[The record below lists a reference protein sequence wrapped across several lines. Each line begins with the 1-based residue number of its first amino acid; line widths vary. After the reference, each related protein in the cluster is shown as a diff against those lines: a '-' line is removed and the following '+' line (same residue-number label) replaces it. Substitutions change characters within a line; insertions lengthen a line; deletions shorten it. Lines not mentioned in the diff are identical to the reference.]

1 MPTVRDS
8 AALRPEC
15 GYCDL
20 MTVLPAA
27 DGRRARG
34 DATRRL
40 VARTA
45 ADIATTH
52 GLDGITVGGLST
64 STGVSKSGILTVF
77 DNREAI
83 QLAAVAEARRVYI
96 DVVIRPA
103 LSCPSGA
110 ARLDAL
116 LDSWLAY
123 LRAEVFP
130 GGCFVSATSVEFG
143 HRTGPVADAVRNL
156 KREWLDLLE
165 NEFSVAGSP
174 DPGEDAFRFDAY
186 LTAGNTRRELFGTDA
201 GLEWARILA
210 GRVVEPY
217 RT

>member
-1 MPTVRDS
+1 MTALPT
-8 AALRPEC
+8 
-15 GYCDL
+15 
-20 MTVLPAA
+20 A

-52 GLDGITVGGLST
+52 GLDGITVGGLSA

-77 DNREAI
+77 GNREAI
-83 QLAAVAEARRVYI
+83 QLAAVSEARDIYI

-103 LSCPSGA
+103 LRCRPGA

-130 GGCFVSATSVEFG
+130 GGCFVTATSVEFG

-174 DPGEDAFRFDAY
+174 DPAEDAFRVDAY
-186 LTAGNTRRELFGTDA
+186 LCAGNTHRELFGTDA
-201 GLEWARILA
+201 ALERARTLA
-210 GRVVEPY
+210 GRVVEHY

>member
-15 GYCDL
+15 GYCEL

-83 QLAAVAEARRVYI
+83 QLAAVAEARQVYI
-96 DVVIRPA
+96 DVVVRPA
-103 LSCPSGA
+103 LSCPPGA

-116 LDSWLAY
+116 LDSWFAY

-143 HRTGPVADAVRNL
+143 HRNGTVADAVRNL
-156 KREWLDLLE
+156 KREWLELLE

-174 DPGEDAFRFDAY
+174 DPAEDAFRVDAY
-186 LTAGNTRRELFGTDA
+186 LCAGNTHRELFGTDA
-201 GLEWARILA
+201 GLERARTLA
-210 GRVVEPY
+210 GRVVENY

>member
-8 AALRPEC
+8 AALRPEG
-15 GYCDL
+15 GYCEL

-83 QLAAVAEARRVYI
+83 QLAAVAEARQVYI
-96 DVVIRPA
+96 DVVVRPA
-103 LSCPSGA
+103 LSCPPGA

-116 LDSWLAY
+116 LDSWFAY

-143 HRTGPVADAVRNL
+143 HRNGTVADAVRNL
-156 KREWLDLLE
+156 KREWLELLE

-174 DPGEDAFRFDAY
+174 DPAEDAFRVDAY
-186 LTAGNTRRELFGTDA
+186 LCAGNTHRELFGTDA
-201 GLEWARILA
+201 GLERARTLA
-210 GRVVEPY
+210 GRVVENY

>member
-1 MPTVRDS
+1 
-8 AALRPEC
+8 
-15 GYCDL
+15 

-83 QLAAVAEARRVYI
+83 QLAAVAEARQVYI

-103 LSCPSGA
+103 LSCPPGA

-116 LDSWLAY
+116 LDSWFAY

-143 HRTGPVADAVRNL
+143 HRNGTVADAVRNL
-156 KREWLDLLE
+156 KREWLELLE

-174 DPGEDAFRFDAY
+174 DPAEDAFRVDAY
-186 LTAGNTRRELFGTDA
+186 LCAGNTHRELFGTDA
-201 GLEWARILA
+201 GLERARTLA
-210 GRVVEPY
+210 GRVVENY

>member
-1 MPTVRDS
+1 
-8 AALRPEC
+8 
-15 GYCDL
+15 

-83 QLAAVAEARRVYI
+83 QLAAVAEARQVYI

-103 LSCPSGA
+103 LSCPLGA

-156 KREWLDLLE
+156 KREWLELLE

-174 DPGEDAFRFDAY
+174 DPAEDAFRVDAY
-186 LTAGNTRRELFGTDA
+186 LCAGNTHRELFGTDA
-201 GLEWARILA
+201 GLERARTLA
-210 GRVVEPY
+210 GRVVENY

>member
-1 MPTVRDS
+1 M
-8 AALRPEC
+8 
-15 GYCDL
+15 
-20 MTVLPAA
+20 
-27 DGRRARG
+27 
-34 DATRRL
+34 
-40 VARTA
+40 
-45 ADIATTH
+45 
-52 GLDGITVGGLST
+52 GGLSA

-77 DNREAI
+77 GNREAI
-83 QLAAVAEARRVYI
+83 QLAAVAEARQVYI

-103 LSCPSGA
+103 LSCQPGV

-143 HRTGPVADAVRNL
+143 HRTGAVADAVRNL

-174 DPGEDAFRFDAY
+174 NPAEDAFRVDAY
-186 LTAGNTRRELFGTDA
+186 LCAGNTRRELFGTDA
-201 GLEWARILA
+201 ELEWARTLA
-210 GRVVEPY
+210 SGVVQRY
-217 RT
+217 RQV